1 MGSEVSQEIEENS
14 IGLDRQEWLGLSTQ
28 CRDTGR
34 PAWSQQAELTLGPQE
49 SRERKPQS
57 YATICKKQLS
67 SARIDS
73 ASEREVKMAVK
84 AQPRSNSSVSPVLK
98 VTGRPEGGVAPPI
111 RHIDQFVLKV
121 ANGRVMKERRFRP

>member
-1 MGSEVSQEIEENS
+1 MEP
-14 IGLDRQEWLGLSTQ
+14 T
-28 CRDTGR
+28 
-34 PAWSQQAELTLGPQE
+34 
-49 SRERKPQS
+49 SRVDPGTPGIYGKKAPKLCYNLQ
-57 YATICKKQLS
+57 KKQLS

-111 RHIDQFVLKV
+111 RHIEWQMAVL
-121 ANGRVMKERRFRP
+121 